1 MRTPLR
7 LGVSVVLVVLA
18 SGGAR
23 GEEARA
29 RGPASAVGLSLLA
42 LGVGG
47 AGLGIAGL
55 VSMSEAQRIL
65 DLYTKDGAPITSDAL
80 ASEKLEQRTSD
91 GATVAA
97 IGWAVAGAGLAGGL
111 ILLLADAP
119 RAARLGLVPVPG
131 GGLIS
136 YSLSW

>member
-1 MRTPLR
+1 MRTSLR
-7 LGVSVVLVVLA
+7 VGVLVVLV

-23 GEEARA
+23 GEEVRT
-29 RGPASAVGLSLLA
+29 RGPASTVGLSLLA

-65 DLYTKDGAPITSDAL
+65 GSYTKDGAPITSDAL

-91 GATVAA
+91 GTTLAA
-97 IGWAVAGAGLAGGL
+97 IGWAVAGVGLAGGL

-119 RAARLGLVPVPG
+119 RAVRLGLVPVPG